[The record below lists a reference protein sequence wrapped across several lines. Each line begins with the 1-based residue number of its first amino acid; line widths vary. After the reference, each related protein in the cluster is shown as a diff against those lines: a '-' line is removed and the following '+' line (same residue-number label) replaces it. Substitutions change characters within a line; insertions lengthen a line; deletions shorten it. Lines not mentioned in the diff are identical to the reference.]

1 MSKSRSSISRL
12 LTDWPHDIAV
22 AGAFLTRLP
31 FRPKGLV
38 ARAAGMDALA
48 HAARAFPVI
57 GLLVGGIAGG
67 ALWLATR
74 ADIYTLP
81 SVIIGLIVAA
91 LITGALHEDGLAD
104 LADGMGAR
112 SRERRLEIMRDSRI
126 GAYGVLALIFSITL
140 KAALL
145 AGLPW
150 PGLAWAAM
158 VGAAVLS
165 RAVMPLC
172 MLVLPPARAD
182 GLGQGAGRPD
192 GLVVAQSLGLG
203 IVVAIALFGWAM
215 GLAAIVAA
223 LLAFVIVGW
232 LARSRLGG
240 YTGDVLGA
248 LQQVAE
254 VFILIV
260 VGAILP

>member
-1 MSKSRSSISRL
+1 MTRL
-12 LTDWPHDIAV
+12 LTEWPHDIAV

-31 FRPKGLV
+31 FRPKGP
-38 ARAAGMDALA
+38 ASMDALA
-48 HAARAFPVI
+48 NAARAFPII
-57 GLLVGGIAGG
+57 GLLVGGLAGG
-67 ALWLATR
+67 ALWLATQ
-74 ADIYTLP
+74 ADLYTLP

-91 LITGALHEDGLAD
+91 IVTGALHEDGLAD

-112 SRERRLEIMRDSRI
+112 SREHRLEIMRDSRI
-126 GAYGVLALIFSITL
+126 GAFGVLALIFSIAL

-145 AGLPW
+145 AGLPG
-150 PGLAWAAM
+150 PGLAWGAM

-165 RAVMPLC
+165 RAIMPLC
-172 MLVLPPARAD
+172 MLMLAPARAD
-182 GLGQGAGRPD
+182 GLAQGAGRPD
-192 GLVVAQSLGLG
+192 SLVVAQSLGLG
-203 IVVAIALFGWAM
+203 AVAAVALFGWNM
-215 GLAAIVAA
+215 GLAAIIAA
-223 LLAFVIVGW
+223 LLAFVVVGW

-248 LQQVAE
+248 MQQVAE